1 MYVSYFKRRY
11 FTVKRFV
18 SIIVVAML
26 AVSMLA
32 MTSCGKSEF
41 SGSVD
46 DDKNMTIN
54 AVKAADGDY
63 FVTGSLVVD
72 EGEEVAINS
81 NLESGAITVE
91 FISSEGEQSDEELPD
106 INGEATYTAFLEGTN
121 SQAVSF
127 GTGTFM
133 IKPTVTEK
141 ATGTI
146 TITVRPAE

>member
-91 FISSEGEQSDEELPD
+91 FPD